1 MAGPGQSYADRLEP
15 ALGRTTR
22 GDDAWEWQ
30 RAYEDA
36 LRSLQSLPDPAL
48 FAVSIDAHHREA
60 LRTAWRSREGW
71 RVQPE
76 YVREL
81 RLLGLVEVSG
91 DPHRPE
97 AHAETRNY
105 LSGFGMAVRR
115 VVLQAED
122 LG

>member
-1 MAGPGQSYADRLEP
+1 MSGPGQARVDGLP
-15 ALGRTTR
+15 PMLGRTEA
-22 GDDAWEWQ
+22 GDDAWHWQ

-36 LRSLQSLPDPAL
+36 LRSLRSLPDPTL

-71 RVQPE
+71 RVQPQ

-91 DPHRPE
+91 DPDRPG

>member
-1 MAGPGQSYADRLEP
+1 MSGPGQTYVDRLAP
-15 ALGRTTR
+15 ALGRVGE
-22 GDDAWEWQ
+22 GDDAWHWQ

-36 LRSLQSLPDPAL
+36 LRSLRSLPDPAL

-71 RVQPE
+71 RVQPQ

-91 DPHRPE
+91 DPAHPE
-97 AHAETRNY
+97 ANAESRNY
-105 LSGFGMAVRR
+105 LSGFGMQVRR
-115 VVLQAED
+115 VVLEAEE